1 MCSSQEEL
9 TGFTLV
15 CLRRFPPAQGR
26 GLAVGVVVRLVWG
39 VSLLVAWAGLTS
51 PGVAAET
58 ADGSHSYQVERAAFR
73 CDKMNRGLAFDGRHF
88 WVGEFGG
95 WVRCY
100 DKDGRPLPKR
110 DLGGGTVRYLGH
122 GVACGADFVATGARD
137 FLAVLPKDG
146 RPMRRIE
153 PPVKGALCAVA
164 SDGAT
169 LWAMNYE
176 SPVAFQMDLEG
187 RLLRQI
193 TTAQVSS
200 STSHDMAVDG
210 DGHLYV
216 LEGSGGGSRTLW
228 EYSPDGKLLNTH
240 TLAVPA
246 TAVAID
252 PNDSQKTLYTT
263 TFAGDPVVYAYRRV
277 PGEPKRGP
285 LPRLAH
291 PRRYRPEGTDFVI
304 ENGEHRFN
312 RPLYG
317 SNTAFY
323 VHAGDR
329 PEFLLSLP
337 GKGGT
342 LWLGIV
348 AEGKSKWLS
357 AAERIVARYRGG
369 GMGYEI
375 RDPLLGPGRLSL
387 DVVPLA
393 DAEGVVLRAAL
404 SEDAPPVE
412 LAWAFGGASGFNR
425 LNLDTCGYCPESACL
440 LRPEDCEGNA
450 FRLTDE
456 GFELRAS
463 CHGERAMAGTMP
475 PDSHLTIADAD
486 KLASPTELLAS
497 RGEKEKRPILTGRRG
512 VEPGAEVF
520 LALELLAKEKAATK
534 RADLPAVFSAAEAR
548 RKAIAERVRV
558 TAPEPVMQAAAA
570 AISAAGD
577 GLWDPPTYSHG
588 GVRWH
593 FPYLGWRGAYIA
605 SEFGWHERARTH
617 FRAFARVQ
625 LKEPATGKPHADPE
639 CDLARQASDS
649 VLYTRGYIPVFPE
662 KDARNSYDMQQVY
675 IDQLLWH
682 LLWTGDVDFA
692 REIWP
697 VIVDH
702 LDWEKRCF
710 DPDDDGLFENF
721 ANTLVS
727 DAHHYSGGACTQA
740 SAYNYRAFRM
750 AARLAEM
757 LGEDPAPLR
766 REAERIHAAMNE
778 ALWMPRVGWFAEYRD
793 LLGLKR
799 LHPSAEL
806 PSVYHPIDS
815 DVPDPFQAHQMLR
828 YVDTQIEHVPVEG
841 DSMTL
846 WLSNWVPY
854 IWSVRNVLGSE
865 TAHTALAYWQA
876 GRREKAYRL
885 YRGAIVDA
893 MLCSRAPGACQG
905 TSDHDGHWTG
915 VATDFSCSVGMF
927 GRTLVEGLF
936 GIVPDA
942 LAGELLIRP
951 GLPRDWDSA
960 SIDTPDVG
968 YTYARTGNVE
978 RFEVRARFKR
988 PMRLRLQAAARG
1000 VRVGRVTVDGH
1011 EAEWKC
1017 TGGVG
1022 EPVIEIRAPAGDAAK
1037 RDREKAA
1044 RPGATGVSPVH
1055 GQDARGTRQPS
1066 CKECPVPLS
1075 VQIAWEG
1082 PEPQQAKCPAV
1093 VGLGET
1099 FDVDTGPAGLR
1110 EVHDPQRAL
1119 ADVARA
1125 TSGLR
1130 ARAVGL
1136 PGHRTVFLRVEQGDL
1151 SWWMPLAFEIRPAL
1165 QICDARV
1172 DRERAEVQFAVRNN
1186 TDGRIATEATIAC
1199 QAAAGSTR
1207 LEIPP
1212 RSTSGAIRLPA
1223 KGLVPGTN
1231 PIRVAL
1237 ASDQTIDGAVVDWRK
1252 PAEIDAR
1259 GFECVDFKAAF
1270 NDRVSQIFRHEY
1282 RSPRSPYCSL
1292 QMPLHGYGDWC
1303 YGGKTTP
1310 EIDDAVLRAAAGA
1323 EGRLVTPQGV
1333 PFATP
1338 GPGEEPNVVFTSQW
1352 DNFPETVDVPLAGR
1366 ARHAWFLVA
1375 GSTHPMH
1382 SQLDNGEIVV
1392 TYAEGEP
1399 ERLALRNPTTWWP
1412 IEADY
1417 QVEIDGFSI
1426 PGPHPPR
1433 IDLGKGRATLLDL
1446 PLDPDRDLRALTVRC
1461 LANEVVV
1468 GLMSATLLRE
1478 PEVTPS
1484 GH

>member
-1 MCSSQEEL
+1 MHC
-9 TGFTLV
+9 
-15 CLRRFPPAQGR
+15 CLRTDRKTACGSFDPSPSCAVSREKGLTSAATSPQASFPPAQGR
-26 GLAVGVVVRLVWG
+26 GLTAGVVVRPIFV
-39 VSLLVAWAGLTS
+39 VSLLVACAAPAS
-51 PGVAAET
+51 PPCVAAET
-58 ADGSHSYQVERAAFR
+58 PDATYSYQIHRAVFR

-100 DKDGRPLPKR
+100 DKDGRPLADR
-110 DLGGGTVRYLGH
+110 DLGGGAVQYLGH
-122 GVACGADFVATGARD
+122 GVACGEDFVATGARD
-137 FLAVLPKDG
+137 FLAVLPTDG
-146 RPMRRIE
+146 GPMRRIE
-153 PPVKGALCAVA
+153 PAVKGAVCAVA
-164 SDGAT
+164 CDGAT
-169 LWAMNYE
+169 LWAMNYQ
-176 SPVAFQMDLEG
+176 SPVVFQMDLEG
-187 RLLRQI
+187 RLLGQI

-200 STSHDMAVDG
+200 PTSHDMAVDC

-216 LEGSGGGSRTLW
+216 LEGSAGGSRSLL
-228 EYSPDGKLLNTH
+228 EYSPDGKLLETH
-240 TLAVPA
+240 TLAVPT

-252 PNDSQKTLYTT
+252 PNDAEKTLYTCS
-263 TFAGDPVVYAYRRV
+263 FAGDPVVYEYRRV
-277 PGEPKRGP
+277 PGEPERGP
-285 LPRLAH
+285 LPRLIR
-291 PRRYRPEGTDFVI
+291 PMRYRPEGTDFVI

-317 SNTAFY
+317 SNTAFF
-323 VHAGDR
+323 VHAGDL
-329 PEFLLSLP
+329 PEVLLSLP

-348 AEGKSKWLS
+348 ADGKSKWLP
-357 AAERIVARYRGG
+357 AAEHVVARYRGG
-369 GMGYEI
+369 AMGYEI
-375 RDPLLGPGRLSL
+375 RDPLLAPGRLSL

-393 DAEGVVLRAAL
+393 DAEGVVLRAGL
-404 SEDAPPVE
+404 SDDAPPVV
-412 LAWAFGGASGFNR
+412 LAWAFGGASGFNQ

-440 LRPEDCEGNA
+440 LRPEDCEKNA

-456 GFELRAS
+456 GFELRAP
-463 CHGERAMAGTMP
+463 CHGQRAVAGTMP
-475 PDSHLTIADAD
+475 PESHLVIADAD

-497 RGEKEKRPILTGRRG
+497 RGEKRPILAGCRG
-512 VEPGAEVF
+512 VEPGGQAF
-520 LALELLAKEKAATK
+520 LAFEWLAKEKAAVK
-534 RADLPAVFSAAEAR
+534 PAELPAVFAAAEAR
-548 RKAIAERVRV
+548 RRAIAERVRV
-558 TAPEPVMQAAAA
+558 TAPEAVMQAAAA

-605 SEFGWHERARTH
+605 SEFGWHDRARTH
-617 FRAFARVQ
+617 FRAFAQVQ

-639 CDLARQASDS
+639 HNLARQASDS

-682 LLWTGDVDFA
+682 LMWTGDVDFA
-692 REIWP
+692 REMWP

-740 SAYNYRAFRM
+740 SAYNYRAFRL
-750 AARLAEM
+750 AARLAET
-757 LGEDPAPLR
+757 LGEDPAPFR
-766 REAERIHAAMNE
+766 READKTLAAMNE
-778 ALWMPRVGWFAEYRD
+778 VLWMPRDGWFAEYRD
-793 LLGLKR
+793 LLGLGR

-815 DVPDPFQAHQMLR
+815 DVPDPFQAYEMLR
-828 YVDTQIEHVPVEG
+828 YVDTQIEHVPVQG
-841 DSMTL
+841 DSVTL
-846 WLSNWVPY
+846 WSSNWVPY

-865 TAHTALAYWQA
+865 VAHTALAYWQA
-876 GRREKAYRL
+876 GRREKAYQL

-893 MLCSRAPGACQG
+893 MLCCRAPGACQG
-905 TSDHDGHWTG
+905 TSDYDGHWTG

-927 GRTLVEGLF
+927 GRTLIEGLF

-951 GLPRDWDSA
+951 GLPPDWDSA
-960 SIDTPDVG
+960 SLDTPDVG
-968 YTYARTGNVE
+968 YTYTRTGNIE
-978 RFEVRARFKR
+978 RFEIRSRFKC

-1000 VRVGRVTVDGH
+1000 VRVAQVTVNGS
-1011 EAEWKC
+1011 EAKWKC
-1017 TGGVG
+1017 TGAVG
-1022 EPVIEIRAPAGDAAK
+1022 EPVIEIQAPVAH
-1037 RDREKAA
+1037 
-1044 RPGATGVSPVH
+1044 GAN
-1055 GQDARGTRQPS
+1055 
-1066 CKECPVPLS
+1066 
-1075 VQIAWEG
+1075 VQISWEG
-1082 PEPQQAKCPAV
+1082 PQPQQVKAPPV
-1093 VGLGET
+1093 VGRGET
-1099 FDVDTGPAGLR
+1099 FAVDTGPAALR
-1110 EVHDPQRAL
+1110 EVHDPQQAL
-1119 ADVARA
+1119 TDVAQA
-1125 TSGLR
+1125 ASGLR

-1136 PGHRTVFLRVEQGDL
+1136 PGHRTVFLRVEQGDV
-1151 SWWMPLAFEIRPAL
+1151 SWWMPLGFEIRPAL
-1165 QICDARV
+1165 EICDARV
-1172 DRERAEVQFAVRNN
+1172 DRERGEVRFTVRNN
-1186 TDGRIATEATIAC
+1186 TGEPIAAEAAIAC
-1199 QAAAGSTR
+1199 QAAAGSTQ

-1231 PIRVAL
+1231 PICVAL
-1237 ASDQTIDGAVVDWRK
+1237 APKRTVRGAVVDWRK
-1252 PAEIDAR
+1252 SAGIDPRA
-1259 GFECVDFKAAF
+1259 FECVDLKATF
-1270 NDRVSQIFRHEY
+1270 NDRVTQIFRHEY

-1323 EGRLVTPQGV
+1323 EGRLMTPQGV

-1352 DNFPETVDVPLAGR
+1352 DNFPEAVDVPLSGR

-1382 SQLDNGEIVV
+1382 SQLDNGEILV
-1392 TYAEGEP
+1392 TYADGEP
-1399 ERLALRNPTTWWP
+1399 DRLALRNPTTWWP
-1412 IEADY
+1412 IEEDY

-1426 PGPHPPR
+1426 PKPHPPR

-1446 PLDPDRDLRALTVRC
+1446 PLDPDRELRSLTIRC

-1468 GLMSATLLRE
+1468 GLMSATLLRDG
-1478 PEVTPS
+1478 VRL
-1484 GH
+1484 